1 MNMRTLIFINIILFS
16 FFTWANNEGLVVN
29 SVNLVKPW
37 VKNSK
42 QEVKIV
48 VSMPEG
54 FHAYSDQFKILEVEP
69 KNFKVEKLVVNQEV
83 EFYDKYTQKAR
94 LGFFEKGS
102 VSVTVTAPDIIEEKM
117 ARVKFKLRYQIC
129 SESVCF
135 LPQNVSIEVKA
146 SKEVTTTGETITAPI
161 EKTFSL
167 FKSFDELIRS
177 SLLLAF
183 LSVFVAGILTSFTP
197 CIFPMLPITISIL
210 GYHADKNSRFKNFSR
225 SLAYVLGIA
234 LTYSTLGVIAAL
246 TGSLFGSMLT
256 NKYVLVGL
264 VLLFFAMALS
274 MWGAYEIQAP
284 AFIRNRLGTGKSHGL
299 GGAFIMGLVAGVVAS
314 PCVGPVLVSIL
325 TYVSTTKNAVLGF
338 SLLFTFAMGL
348 GLIFIIIGL
357 FSSALKLLPKS
368 GIWMEAIKFVLGA
381 GMWGAALYY
390 SQFIFDT
397 RWWVALIA
405 VSFAGLSIWKG
416 AFYFKNK
423 QYILRSF
430 LLAVFVFSSAVFI
443 VSIFKPEYIHSNLY
457 KDVPSA
463 KNSSTLNWAAYSE
476 EALIQAQKEQKPIL
490 LDFFAEW
497 CGACHELAAK
507 TFSTEEFHELSKQFL
522 LVKFDA
528 TEDNEQI
535 RAVLK
540 KYDVKGLP
548 TVIFINRNGDVRK
561 DLTFTQFLTMD
572 ELRPKMQEAVK

>member
-1 MNMRTLIFINIILFS
+1 MRTMIFINIILFS
-16 FFTWANNEGLVVN
+16 VFAFANGEGLVIN
-29 SVNLVKPW
+29 SVGLVKPW
-37 VKNSK
+37 VSK
-42 QEVKIV
+42 AKQDVKIE
-48 VSMPEG
+48 VSMPSG
-54 FHAYSDQFKILEVEP
+54 FHAYSDQFKILDIEA
-69 KNFKVEKLVVNQEV
+69 KNFKVENLIVNQEV

-102 VSVTVTAPDIIEEKM
+102 VSVSVVAPDLIEEEM
-117 ARVKFKLRYQIC
+117 ASVKFKLRYQIC

-135 LPQNVSIEVKA
+135 LPQNISVEVKA
-146 SKEVTTTGETITAPI
+146 SEDVATTGETITAPI

-225 SLAYVLGIA
+225 ALAYVLGIA
-234 LTYSTLGVIAAL
+234 LTYSTLGVIAAM

-256 NKYVLVGL
+256 NKFVLAGL

-284 AFIRNRLGTGKSHGL
+284 AFIRNRLGTGKSQGL
-299 GGAFIMGLVAGVVAS
+299 GGAFLMGLVAGVVAS

-338 SLLFTFAMGL
+338 TLLFTFAMGL
-348 GLIFIIIGL
+348 GLIFIVIGL

-368 GIWMEAIKFVLGA
+368 GIWMETIKFVLGA

-390 SQFIFDT
+390 SQFIFGD
-397 RWWVALIA
+397 RWWVALVA
-405 VSFAGLSIWKG
+405 VSFVGLSIWKG
-416 AFYFKNK
+416 AFNFNNK
-423 QYILRSF
+423 KYVLRSF
-430 LLAVFVFSSAVFI
+430 LLAIFVFSTAVLV
-443 VSIFKPEYIHSNLY
+443 VSVFKPEYIHANLY
-457 KDVPSA
+457 KDVPSVKSQSA
-463 KNSSTLNWAAYSE
+463 LNWAAYSE
-476 EALIQAQKEQKPIL
+476 DVLLQAQKEQKPIM

-497 CGACHELAAK
+497 CGACHELAEK

-548 TVIFINRNGDVRK
+548 TVVFINRNGDVRK

>member
-1 MNMRTLIFINIILFS
+1 MRTMIFINIILFS
-16 FFTWANNEGLVVN
+16 LFTLANSEGLVVN
-29 SVNLVKPW
+29 SVSLVKPW
-37 VKNSK
+37 IEKTK
-42 QEVKIV
+42 QEVKIE

-54 FHAYSDQFKILEVEP
+54 FHAYSDQFKILDVEP
-69 KNFKVEKLVVNQEV
+69 NNFKVENLVVNQEV

-102 VSVTVTAPDIIEEKM
+102 VNVSVVAPDVIEEKM
-117 ARVKFKLRYQIC
+117 ASVKFKLRYQIC

-135 LPQNVSIEVKA
+135 LPQNISIEVKA
-146 SKEVTTTGETITAPI
+146 SEDVTTTGETITAPI

-264 VLLFFAMALS
+264 VILFFAMALS

-284 AFIRNRLGTGKSHGL
+284 AFIRNRLGTGKSQGL
-299 GGAFIMGLVAGVVAS
+299 GGAFLMGLVAGVVAS

-348 GLIFIIIGL
+348 GLIFIVIGL

-368 GIWMEAIKFVLGA
+368 GIWMETIKFVLGA

-390 SQFIFDT
+390 SQFIFGD
-397 RWWVALIA
+397 RWWVALTAI
-405 VSFAGLSIWKG
+405 SFVGLSIWKG
-416 AFYFKNK
+416 AFNFKNK
-423 QYILRSF
+423 KFVLRSF
-430 LLAVFVFSSAVFI
+430 LLAIFVFSSAVFV
-443 VSIFKPEYIHSNLY
+443 VSVFKPEYIHTNLY
-457 KDVPSA
+457 KDVPSV
-463 KNSSTLNWAAYSE
+463 KGSSALNWAVYSE
-476 EALIQAQKEQKPIL
+476 DVLLQAQKEQKPIM

-548 TVIFINRNGDVRK
+548 TVVFINRNGDVRK